1 MKIVVKIA
9 AIALMIIISAQ
20 IFAQKK
26 LAEFPFETSTTPLNV
41 NTAIGMSKIQLMI
54 ASPDVLLQSPSVIL
68 DGNVNAMF
76 YQFNANYSVV
86 ANNLNFAIAPKQG
99 NNVRITHIE
108 FRVRFGSV
116 NVGNAGIFISK
127 DPTYAVSTQLWT
139 CGNNKTF
146 ISYRDFVVPIP
157 ESSLSYSDSPTDSIR
172 FVFGHGANT
181 LGMYIDNFEIYGI
194 VNNEANTQSISINA
208 GSISK
213 ELAVHPSG
221 ANSCWL
227 MDSDTKWPRTVSNE
241 SRFAEMKLGALRFPY
256 GHLADN
262 YLWHT
267 PGQYSNIARTGLIPQ
282 VASSSM
288 PATWTWA
295 VSPTNGTFLKDLS
308 FDEYMGMCKR
318 NGIEPLIVI
327 NAQSHKYTGGP
338 TYNTLKTSA
347 VEWVRY
353 ANITQKYGI
362 KYWQIGNE
370 VEHDDKLTMSEYTT
384 LFVDFAT
391 AMKAI
396 DPTIKVGTG
405 VLSTTSWNKDVLS
418 KAGTL
423 CSFISTHN
431 YQFSS
436 SVAAGGFRAWYKDN
450 SILVSNTDAT
460 QKMLDANF
468 SSRPN
473 IEIHVTET
481 NVTGGDFPD
490 MDIIDIYKALYWFEM
505 DMNQLALK
513 NVKYTY
519 CWGTHSPWGGE
530 FSLGDIGSLL
540 ENSNANT
547 IRPAGRVIQ
556 LINTF
561 LKNKLVSTTRVS
573 GTLRKYAS
581 VSTDGNELSVFLLNK
596 DLYAETANLNI
607 TNFSVAD
614 ADVEQ
619 ITFAGTN
626 FNDTNPVITTTQL
639 TSPPSQITLAPVSL
653 TILNYKRKTS
663 GLTDYPSEKK
673 NVKFIFD
680 GENIKFLMPATQKG
694 KMILY
699 RLDGRKIMD
708 YNFDAGTETINLSK
722 LSAGIYIANMQI
734 ENTNASSIK
743 IVK

>member
-1 MKIVVKIA
+1 
-9 AIALMIIISAQ
+9 
-20 IFAQKK
+20 
-26 LAEFPFETSTTPLNV
+26 
-41 NTAIGMSKIQLMI
+41 
-54 ASPDVLLQSPSVIL
+54 
-68 DGNVNAMF
+68 
-76 YQFNANYSVV
+76 
-86 ANNLNFAIAPKQG
+86 
-99 NNVRITHIE
+99 
-108 FRVRFGSV
+108 
-116 NVGNAGIFISK
+116 
-127 DPTYAVSTQLWT
+127 
-139 CGNNKTF
+139 
-146 ISYRDFVVPIP
+146 
-157 ESSLSYSDSPTDSIR
+157 
-172 FVFGHGANT
+172 
-181 LGMYIDNFEIYGI
+181 MYIDNFEIYGI
-194 VNNEANTQSISINA
+194 VNNEANTQSLSINA

-213 ELAVHPSG
+213 DLAVHPSG

-227 MDSDTKWPRTVSNE
+227 MDSDIKWPRAVSNE

-282 VASSSM
+282 VASPDI
-288 PATWTWA
+288 PAKWTWA
-295 VSPTNGTFLKDLS
+295 VSQTNGTFLKDLS
-308 FDEYMGMCKR
+308 FDEYVGMCKR
-318 NGIEPLIVI
+318 KGIEPLIVI
-327 NAQSHKYTGGP
+327 NAQSYKYTGGP

-347 VEWVRY
+347 LEWVRY
-353 ANITQKYGI
+353 ANITNKYGI

-370 VEHDDKLTMSEYTT
+370 VEHDDKLTMTEYTN
-384 LFVDFAT
+384 LFIDFAT

-405 VLSTTSWNKDVLS
+405 VLSTTSWNKDVLT

-436 SVAAGGFRAWYKDN
+436 SVAAGGFRKWYKDN
-450 SILVSNTDAT
+450 SILVSNTDDT

-468 SSRPN
+468 TSRPN

-490 MDIIDIYKALYWFEM
+490 LEIIDIYKALYWFEM
-505 DMNQLALK
+505 NMNQLALK

-519 CWGTHSPWGGE
+519 FWGTHSPGGGE
-530 FSLGDIGSLL
+530 TSLGDIGTLL

-556 LINTF
+556 LINTY
-561 LKNKLVSTTRVS
+561 LKDKLVNTPRTS
-573 GTLRKYAS
+573 GTIRKYAS
-581 VSTDGNELSVFLLNK
+581 VSNDGNELSVFLLNK

-639 TSPPSQITLAPVSL
+639 SSTPSQLTLAPVSL
-653 TILNYKRKTS
+653 TILNYKRKANA
-663 GLTDYPSEKK
+663 LTNSPSDKK
-673 NVKFIFD
+673 NTKFIFD
-680 GENIKFLMPATQKG
+680 GENLKFLMPATQNG
-694 KMILY
+694 KMFLY

-708 YNFDAGTETINLSK
+708 YNFAAGTEIINLSK
-722 LSAGIYIANMQI
+722 LSAGIYIANVQI
-734 ENTNASSIK
+734 GNAYASSIK